1 MSVSDS
7 TCRDDFEIIRNPR
20 CPEQVACDSMA
31 IGVLKSFK
39 FIVALRVLYLHLSGL
54 SPEKP
59 GSSDNEE
66 DESISSYCTETP
78 GSSVNDAEDAYRDFK
93 EEERVKIETGSSFD
107 EGEKVV
113 MALLRNHE
121 FCAMN
126 SEPMGGRKRSVPVC
140 ARPDCK
146 NERHVTSTSGKIRSY
161 CSKCEGVASA
171 RSREKRKC
179 I

>member
-54 SPEKP
+54 SPEK
-59 GSSDNEE
+59 
-66 DESISSYCTETP
+66 P